1 MSRGQKTRL
10 WAGDRAQAQEEWR
23 VKELERLEEV
33 EAQTPDQV
41 VLKQRMIETQTAICD
56 VEDGILN
63 LKEALGVMSLPP
75 LAEVQLLVAINKA
88 RRAVKRLY
96 KVQRKAPFFAKHGVS
111 KYRWEHTVRE
121 KAVNTMKIIGIG
133 IITIKILVTKYI
145 FFLVF

>member
-1 MSRGQKTRL
+1 MSCIKDQFYGE
-10 WAGDRAQAQEEWR
+10 ADICHGDNKLVFERVTGPTLKEWR
-23 VKELERLEEV
+23 VKELERLDEV

-41 VLKQRMIETQTAICD
+41 VLKQQMIETQTAICD

-96 KVQRKAPFFAKHGVS
+96 KVQRKAPFFAKHEVS
-111 KYRWEHTVRE
+111 KHR
-121 KAVNTMKIIGIG
+121 
-133 IITIKILVTKYI
+133 
-145 FFLVF
+145 